1 MVTSSN
7 EKYTVGSIYQVC
19 MCLALM
25 NELYTEVSHQK
36 KVDVLSRNQPFI
48 HKAHCDFSGRHSL
61 TLSVTILILRT

>member
-25 NELYTEVSHQK
+25 NELYIEVSHQK
-36 KVDVLSRNQPFI
+36 KIRYIEQE
-48 HKAHCDFSGRHSL
+48 L
-61 TLSVTILILRT
+61 TLYSQGTL

>member
-36 KVDVLSRNQPFI
+36 KSRCIEQEP
-48 HKAHCDFSGRHSL
+48 
-61 TLSVTILILRT
+61 TLYSQGIL